1 MGQKEKSWSRI
12 IRVRKERLG
21 QYKTRRGRAWDEWE
35 KAARSRLISTSCFTT
50 QIIASNEDRVNFI
63 MKTNRNR
70 ECCTEWMEWMSHRKQ
85 KETKQ
90 QPGTAGP
97 GNIPSRCLVYLRFLC
112 DIHSIHPVPFWFKTV
127 LGWSHLLRNKPLG
140 CEMCTMSFEKVM
152 YCTVLLKRSL
162 SRDER
167 IGENM

>member
-50 QIIASNEDRVNFI
+50 QIIASNEDNNRVNFI

-97 GNIPSRCLVYLRFLC
+97 GNMLGCCLVSLHFLC
-112 DIHSIHPVPFWFKTV
+112 DIHFIHPVQRAKWMLQNPSKFSPTGSVIKFEIIHYVAGYEGPSSHAKESS
-127 LGWSHLLRNKPLG
+127 GWK
-140 CEMCTMSFEKVM
+140 F
-152 YCTVLLKRSL
+152 
-162 SRDER
+162 
-167 IGENM
+167 